1 MTITISGVELELD
14 IYDVDVYEKYEHEV
28 NEVSRKVND
37 NPELQGMSTAATLR
51 YQCGVVKEFF
61 DAVFGPGTSEE
72 LFHGKNN
79 IRDTNEA
86 YITVIKAVSAD
97 MGAYTDSVN
106 EEYARMSAKYAPEED
121 KAPEPKPIVYHTA
134 QSNLQPIVQ
143 NRAQRR
149 NSGKK
154 RKRR

>member
-1 MTITISGVELELD
+1 MTINISGVELELD

-28 NEVSRKVND
+28 NEVSRKVNES
-37 NPELQGMSTAATLR
+37 PEGQGLSTAESLR
-51 YQCGVVKEFF
+51 YQCCVVNEFF

-86 YITVIKAVSAD
+86 YLTVIKAVSAD

-121 KAPEPKPIVYHTA
+121 TTPSVQPVAARNAVA
-134 QSNLQPIVQ
+134 SQNL

-154 RKRR
+154 RKHR

>member
-1 MTITISGVELELD
+1 MTINISGVELELD

-28 NEVSRKVND
+28 NEVSRKVNEES
-37 NPELQGMSTAATLR
+37 PEGLSAAATLR
-51 YQCGVVKEFF
+51 YQCGVVKDFF
-61 DAVFGPGTSEE
+61 DAVFGPGTAEE

-86 YITVIKAVSAD
+86 YLTVIKAVSAD

-121 KAPEPKPIVYHTA
+121 TTPSVQPVAARNAVA
-134 QSNLQPIVQ
+134 SQNL

-154 RKRR
+154 RKHR